1 MERPEHKLNQTIR
14 ICLVCEGNN
23 TLKGSFTTGTPH
35 FWPCCSVW
43 YLQFNVLFAT
53 LSRKCYFSDLTYV
66 FCLPVEIKRLP
77 SMKPTY
83 KSNISVDYGA
93 DLTYIPVRGVAR
105 GCKHSSLAQIKVG
118 PGARCTELRRFFW
131 SYTLFETD
139 ICVSLKVCVKV
150 VSIFILKWMLSWQI
164 YYIWIHSTKPANQ
177 GSSITV
183 WNVMFSDI
191 LLCSDPQGIPAWSL
205 HQL

>member
-43 YLQFNVLFAT
+43 YLRFNVVFAT
-53 LSRKCYFSDLTYV
+53 LRRKCYFSDLTYV

-118 PGARCTELRRFFW
+118 PGARCTELRRFFC
-131 SYTLFETD
+131 SYIHFMRHTFVLALKSVWKLFLSSFWNECLADKSTTFE
-139 ICVSLKVCVKV
+139 
-150 VSIFILKWMLSWQI
+150 SIALNLQI
-164 YYIWIHSTKPANQ
+164 K
-177 GSSITV
+177 
-183 WNVMFSDI
+183 
-191 LLCSDPQGIPAWSL
+191 DPQ
-205 HQL
+205 